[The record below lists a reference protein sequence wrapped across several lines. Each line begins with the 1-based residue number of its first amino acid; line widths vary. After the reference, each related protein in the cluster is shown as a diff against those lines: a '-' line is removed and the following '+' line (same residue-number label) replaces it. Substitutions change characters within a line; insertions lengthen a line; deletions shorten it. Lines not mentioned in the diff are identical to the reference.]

1 MDAMTA
7 LPATFV
13 AVFLLLATVALADA
27 PDGWTPGAP
36 REEVRPDFAWE
47 PAGGKDGAGALAIAM
62 DQREGL
68 HGHWR
73 KTFAVKGGAWYRFQ
87 AWRRAERVPEPR
99 RRVVARVLWQDG
111 QGQPVPLDAPL
122 VDRYLATWADS
133 PAEAE
138 HPLDGATDAN
148 GWTEVSGQYRAP
160 AKATQAV
167 VELALLWAPGGTV
180 WWSGASLAPCAAV
193 APRKV
198 RLAAVHFR
206 PDSGK
211 SAMDNC
217 RLFEPLI
224 AEAGRQK
231 ADLVVLGECVTI
243 FGLGKTAADFAEAI
257 PGPSTEYFGGL
268 AKQWNLYLV
277 VGLMERVGHLVYN
290 TAALLGPDGK
300 LVGKYR
306 KVCLPRDEVGGGVVA
321 GAEYPVFP
329 TRFGKVGMMICYDG
343 FFPEV
348 ARGLA
353 ISGAEVIAWPVWG
366 CNPELAAARAID
378 NQVYVVSSTYE
389 PLESNWMKTAVWDH
403 SGATIALAKQWG
415 EVVVAEVDLSAPT
428 YWRSLGNFR
437 DEWARHRP

>member
-1 MDAMTA
+1 
-7 LPATFV
+7 
-13 AVFLLLATVALADA
+13 
-27 PDGWTPGAP
+27 
-36 REEVRPDFAWE
+36 
-47 PAGGKDGAGALAIAM
+47 
-62 DQREGL
+62 
-68 HGHWR
+68 
-73 KTFAVKGGAWYRFQ
+73 
-87 AWRRAERVPEPR
+87 
-99 RRVVARVLWQDG
+99 
-111 QGQPVPLDAPL
+111 
-122 VDRYLATWADS
+122 
-133 PAEAE
+133 
-138 HPLDGATDAN
+138 
-148 GWTEVSGQYRAP
+148 
-160 AKATQAV
+160 
-167 VELALLWAPGGTV
+167 
-180 WWSGASLAPCAAV
+180 V

-353 ISGAEVIAWPVWG
+353 INGAEVIAWPVWG

-389 PLESNWMKTAVWDH
+389 PIESNWMKTAVWDR

-428 YWRSLGNFR
+428 YWRSLGNFK
-437 DEWARHRP
+437 DEWSRHRP